1 MWSSRREDPEVRIE
15 LPIEPDV
22 FSCDLSRATK
32 SNFQIAETEKK
43 LVNLLTNVKTKMRGK
58 TDNQKVKWLTRSVEL
73 IGRVYLIV
81 YLERKRGRIELPGCI
96 FPAFEPVGLV
106 LCSRHES
113 SKAWQYSQHQSAEF
127 NAHFTLTKFNK
138 PA

>member
-1 MWSSRREDPEVRIE
+1 MWSSRREDPEVRKE

-58 TDNQKVKWLTRSVEL
+58 KDNQKVKWLTRSVEL

-81 YLERKRGRIELPGCI
+81 YLERKRGRIA
-96 FPAFEPVGLV
+96 FPDVFSPPLNP
-106 LCSRHES
+106 SDS
-113 SKAWQYSQHQSAEF
+113 SYVAVTKAAKLGSIAG
-127 NAHFTLTKFNK
+127 TKALSSM
-138 PA
+138 PILR

>member
-73 IGRVYLIV
+73 IGRV
-81 YLERKRGRIELPGCI
+81 
-96 FPAFEPVGLV
+96 
-106 LCSRHES
+106 
-113 SKAWQYSQHQSAEF
+113 
-127 NAHFTLTKFNK
+127 
-138 PA
+138 

>member
-58 TDNQKVKWLTRSVEL
+58 KDNQKVKWLTRSVEL

-81 YLERKRGRIELPGCI
+81 YSERKRGRIALP
-96 FPAFEPVGLV
+96 
-106 LCSRHES
+106 
-113 SKAWQYSQHQSAEF
+113 
-127 NAHFTLTKFNK
+127 
-138 PA
+138 

>member
-1 MWSSRREDPEVRIE
+1 MWSSRREDPEDRIE

-58 TDNQKVKWLTRSVEL
+58 KDNQKVKWLTRSVEL

-81 YLERKRGRIELPGCI
+81 YLERKRGRIALP
-96 FPAFEPVGLV
+96 
-106 LCSRHES
+106 
-113 SKAWQYSQHQSAEF
+113 
-127 NAHFTLTKFNK
+127 
-138 PA
+138 

>member
-81 YLERKRGRIELPGCI
+81 YLERKRGRIALP
-96 FPAFEPVGLV
+96 
-106 LCSRHES
+106 
-113 SKAWQYSQHQSAEF
+113 
-127 NAHFTLTKFNK
+127 
-138 PA
+138 

>member
-1 MWSSRREDPEVRIE
+1 MWSSRREDSEVRIE

-58 TDNQKVKWLTRSVEL
+58 KDNQKVKWLTRSVEL

-81 YLERKRGRIELPGCI
+81 YLERKRGRIAL
-96 FPAFEPVGLV
+96 
-106 LCSRHES
+106 S
-113 SKAWQYSQHQSAEF
+113 
-127 NAHFTLTKFNK
+127 
-138 PA
+138 

>member
-1 MWSSRREDPEVRIE
+1 MWTSRREDPEVRIE

-22 FSCDLSRATK
+22 FSCDLGRATK

-58 TDNQKVKWLTRSVEL
+58 KDNQKVKWLTRSVEL

-81 YLERKRGRIELPGCI
+81 YLERKRGRIA
-96 FPAFEPVGLV
+96 FPDVFSPPLNP
-106 LCSRHES
+106 SDS
-113 SKAWQYSQHQSAEF
+113 SYVAVTKAAKLSSIAS
-127 NAHFTLTKFNK
+127 TKALSSM
-138 PA
+138 PILR

>member
-58 TDNQKVKWLTRSVEL
+58 KDNQKVKWLTRSVEL

-81 YLERKRGRIELPGCI
+81 YLERKRGRIAL
-96 FPAFEPVGLV
+96 
-106 LCSRHES
+106 S
-113 SKAWQYSQHQSAEF
+113 
-127 NAHFTLTKFNK
+127 
-138 PA
+138 

>member
-43 LVNLLTNVKTKMRGK
+43 LLNLLTNVKTKMRGK
-58 TDNQKVKWLTRSVEL
+58 KDNQKVKWLTRSVEL

-81 YLERKRGRIELPGCI
+81 YLERKRGRIALP
-96 FPAFEPVGLV
+96 
-106 LCSRHES
+106 
-113 SKAWQYSQHQSAEF
+113 
-127 NAHFTLTKFNK
+127 
-138 PA
+138 

>member
-32 SNFQIAETEKK
+32 SNFQIAETEEK

-58 TDNQKVKWLTRSVEL
+58 KDNQKVKWLTRSVEL

-81 YLERKRGRIELPGCI
+81 YLERKRERIALP
-96 FPAFEPVGLV
+96 
-106 LCSRHES
+106 
-113 SKAWQYSQHQSAEF
+113 
-127 NAHFTLTKFNK
+127 
-138 PA
+138 

>member
-1 MWSSRREDPEVRIE
+1 MWSSRREDPEIRIE

-32 SNFQIAETEKK
+32 SNFQIAETETK

-58 TDNQKVKWLTRSVEL
+58 KDNQKVKWLTRSVEL

-81 YLERKRGRIELPGCI
+81 YLERKRGRIALP
-96 FPAFEPVGLV
+96 
-106 LCSRHES
+106 
-113 SKAWQYSQHQSAEF
+113 
-127 NAHFTLTKFNK
+127 
-138 PA
+138 

>member
-58 TDNQKVKWLTRSVEL
+58 KDNQKVKWLTRSVEL

-81 YLERKRGRIELPGCI
+81 YLERKRGRIA
-96 FPAFEPVGLV
+96 FPDVFSPPLNP
-106 LCSRHES
+106 SDS
-113 SKAWQYSQHQSAEF
+113 SYVAVTKATNLSSIAS
-127 NAHFTLTKFNK
+127 TKALSSM
-138 PA
+138 PILR

>member
-1 MWSSRREDPEVRIE
+1 MARFQYQRWTVSVCLEKSFVPGEESLEDRRHIFHGPLYRAIKRKMWSSRREDPEVRIE

-43 LVNLLTNVKTKMRGK
+43 LVNLLTNVKTKMMGK
-58 TDNQKVKWLTRSVEL
+58 KDNQKVKWLIRSVEL

-81 YLERKRGRIELPGCI
+81 YLERKRGRIALP
-96 FPAFEPVGLV
+96 
-106 LCSRHES
+106 
-113 SKAWQYSQHQSAEF
+113 
-127 NAHFTLTKFNK
+127 
-138 PA
+138 

>member
-1 MWSSRREDPEVRIE
+1 MWSSRREDPEVRKE

-58 TDNQKVKWLTRSVEL
+58 KDNQKVKWLTRSVEL

-81 YLERKRGRIELPGCI
+81 YLERKRERIALP
-96 FPAFEPVGLV
+96 
-106 LCSRHES
+106 
-113 SKAWQYSQHQSAEF
+113 
-127 NAHFTLTKFNK
+127 
-138 PA
+138 

>member
-43 LVNLLTNVKTKMRGK
+43 LVNLLTNVKTKMRRK
-58 TDNQKVKWLTRSVEL
+58 KDNQKVKWLTRSVEL
-73 IGRVYLIV
+73 IGQVYLIV
-81 YLERKRGRIELPGCI
+81 YLERKRGRIALP
-96 FPAFEPVGLV
+96 
-106 LCSRHES
+106 
-113 SKAWQYSQHQSAEF
+113 
-127 NAHFTLTKFNK
+127 
-138 PA
+138 

>member
-22 FSCDLSRATK
+22 FSCDLGRATK

-58 TDNQKVKWLTRSVEL
+58 KDNQKVKWLTRSVEL

-81 YLERKRGRIELPGCI
+81 YLERKRGRIA
-96 FPAFEPVGLV
+96 FPDVFSPPLNP
-106 LCSRHES
+106 SDS
-113 SKAWQYSQHQSAEF
+113 SYVAVTKAAKLSSIAS
-127 NAHFTLTKFNK
+127 TKALSSM
-138 PA
+138 PILR

>member
-58 TDNQKVKWLTRSVEL
+58 KDNQKVKWLTRSVEL

-81 YLERKRGRIELPGCI
+81 YLERKRGRIA
-96 FPAFEPVGLV
+96 FPDVFSPPLNP
-106 LCSRHES
+106 SDS
-113 SKAWQYSQHQSAEF
+113 SYVAVTKAANLSSIAS
-127 NAHFTLTKFNK
+127 TKALSSM
-138 PA
+138 PILR

>member
-43 LVNLLTNVKTKMRGK
+43 LLNLLTNVKTKMRGK
-58 TDNQKVKWLTRSVEL
+58 KDNQKVKWLTRSVEL

-81 YLERKRGRIELPGCI
+81 YLERKRGIIALP
-96 FPAFEPVGLV
+96 
-106 LCSRHES
+106 
-113 SKAWQYSQHQSAEF
+113 
-127 NAHFTLTKFNK
+127 
-138 PA
+138 

>member
-15 LPIEPDV
+15 LPIEPDE

-81 YLERKRGRIELPGCI
+81 YLERKRGRIALP
-96 FPAFEPVGLV
+96 
-106 LCSRHES
+106 
-113 SKAWQYSQHQSAEF
+113 
-127 NAHFTLTKFNK
+127 
-138 PA
+138 

>member
-1 MWSSRREDPEVRIE
+1 MWSSRREDPEDRIE

-58 TDNQKVKWLTRSVEL
+58 KDNQKVKWLTRSVDL

-81 YLERKRGRIELPGCI
+81 YLERKRGRIALP
-96 FPAFEPVGLV
+96 
-106 LCSRHES
+106 
-113 SKAWQYSQHQSAEF
+113 
-127 NAHFTLTKFNK
+127 
-138 PA
+138 

>member
-43 LVNLLTNVKTKMRGK
+43 LVTLLTNVKTKMRGK
-58 TDNQKVKWLTRSVEL
+58 KDNQKVKWLTRSVEL

-81 YLERKRGRIELPGCI
+81 YLERKRGRIALP
-96 FPAFEPVGLV
+96 
-106 LCSRHES
+106 
-113 SKAWQYSQHQSAEF
+113 
-127 NAHFTLTKFNK
+127 
-138 PA
+138 

>member
-22 FSCDLSRATK
+22 FSCDLSRAIK

-58 TDNQKVKWLTRSVEL
+58 KDNQKVKWLTRSVEL

-81 YLERKRGRIELPGCI
+81 YLERKRGRIALP
-96 FPAFEPVGLV
+96 
-106 LCSRHES
+106 
-113 SKAWQYSQHQSAEF
+113 
-127 NAHFTLTKFNK
+127 
-138 PA
+138 

>member
-58 TDNQKVKWLTRSVEL
+58 KDNQKVKWLTRSVDL

-81 YLERKRGRIELPGCI
+81 YLERKRGRIALP
-96 FPAFEPVGLV
+96 
-106 LCSRHES
+106 
-113 SKAWQYSQHQSAEF
+113 
-127 NAHFTLTKFNK
+127 
-138 PA
+138 

>member
-1 MWSSRREDPEVRIE
+1 MWSSRREDPDVRIE

-58 TDNQKVKWLTRSVEL
+58 KDNQKVKWLTRSVEL

-81 YLERKRGRIELPGCI
+81 YSERKRGRIALP
-96 FPAFEPVGLV
+96 
-106 LCSRHES
+106 
-113 SKAWQYSQHQSAEF
+113 
-127 NAHFTLTKFNK
+127 
-138 PA
+138 

>member
-1 MWSSRREDPEVRIE
+1 MWSSRREDPEDRIE

-58 TDNQKVKWLTRSVEL
+58 KDNQKVKWLTRSVDL

-81 YLERKRGRIELPGCI
+81 YLERKRGRIELP
-96 FPAFEPVGLV
+96 
-106 LCSRHES
+106 
-113 SKAWQYSQHQSAEF
+113 
-127 NAHFTLTKFNK
+127 
-138 PA
+138 

>member
-58 TDNQKVKWLTRSVEL
+58 KDNQKVKWLTRSVEL
-73 IGRVYLIV
+73 IGQVYLIV
-81 YLERKRGRIELPGCI
+81 YLERKRGRIALP
-96 FPAFEPVGLV
+96 
-106 LCSRHES
+106 
-113 SKAWQYSQHQSAEF
+113 
-127 NAHFTLTKFNK
+127 
-138 PA
+138 

>member
-58 TDNQKVKWLTRSVEL
+58 KDNQKVKWLTRSVEL

-81 YLERKRGRIELPGCI
+81 YLERKRGIIALP
-96 FPAFEPVGLV
+96 
-106 LCSRHES
+106 
-113 SKAWQYSQHQSAEF
+113 
-127 NAHFTLTKFNK
+127 
-138 PA
+138 

>member
-32 SNFQIAETEKK
+32 SNFQMAETEKK

-81 YLERKRGRIELPGCI
+81 YLERKRGRIALP
-96 FPAFEPVGLV
+96 
-106 LCSRHES
+106 
-113 SKAWQYSQHQSAEF
+113 
-127 NAHFTLTKFNK
+127 
-138 PA
+138 